1 MFDVKNYFW
10 VVVCLMEIK
19 EYLVFYDESY
29 ILGIVKYVFYIF
41 DC

>member
-19 EYLVFYDESY
+19 VYDESY

-41 DC
+41 DW